1 MNEVNV
7 IGLDL
12 EKYNDHKPT
21 QDIRRKIRNFINEF
35 EEAKDFEIAKESF
48 EEICYETKIQRSYF
62 AGYILQYAYSYSEKG
77 FKEIMALLIDYLHL
91 DSKVLSANDMV
102 EG

>member
-7 IGLDL
+7 IGMDL
-12 EKYNDHKPT
+12 EKYNDHRPG
-21 QDIRRKIRNFINEF
+21 QEIRRKIRNFINEY

-48 EEICYETKIQRSYF
+48 EEICNETKIQKSYF
-62 AGYILQYAYSYSEKG
+62 AGYILQYAYSYSEDG
-77 FKEIMALLIDYLHL
+77 FKEIMALMIDYLHL
-91 DSKVLSANDMV
+91 ESKVLSANDLI